1 MENYSRQIE
10 VRWSDLDPNYHLRHS
25 VYYDWGAYVRLTFLN
40 EYGLTPLVMHQHHFG
55 PILFREECIFKRE
68 ILFGDI
74 VEVSL
79 KLTKSRKDF
88 SRLSIVHEI
97 FKNTE
102 TLSAIITV
110 DIAWIDTKLRKLT
123 VPSDTIYKT
132 FEAIPKAENFEWM
145 Q

>member
-40 EYGLTPLVMHQHHFG
+40 EYGLTPSAMHQYHFG

-68 ILFGDI
+68 ILFGDV
-74 VEVSL
+74 VEVNL
-79 KLTKSRKDF
+79 KLTKSRRDF

-97 FKNTE
+97 FKNSE

-110 DIAWIDTKLRKLT
+110 DIAWIDTKLRKLA
-123 VPSDTIYKT
+123 VPPDLIHQT
-132 FEAIPKAENFEWM
+132 FEAIPKAETFAWM
-145 Q
+145 E